1 MKGIAIGFSSSSRNL
16 LERLLE
22 TEFTNQIY
30 ISSSN
35 QDENKDL
42 EISSSE
48 VKEILKKCWKEV
60 DLIIFVGSLSASVRL
75 FHPYLISKDKDP
87 GIIVMD
93 HKGSKLIPLIGL
105 HQSNTE
111 KIAHQI
117 SHLFD
122 GEVITTNKSTTNK
135 LFNIDQFGYSWGWKR
150 SGSIKNWS
158 RLVISQSNQ
167 HPVFFHQTSGSNIW
181 KNSELSKTVF
191 EMGTTELSEVQER
204 TFHISSSNQYKN
216 TWHPPTLWIGIG
228 CERNTSK
235 KLIRNAIDDCL
246 ISNEL
251 SELSIAGLATVDL
264 KKNEKAILEIIKE
277 KNWPIR
283 YFSSIELS
291 QIDVPNP
298 SVTVFKEIGTPSVAE
313 AACIVAAGEESKLI
327 IEKKIYK
334 EDGSGAVT
342 LSIAES
348 PNQFAPGKG
357 EVHIV
362 GSGPGDL
369 SYLTGDAKK
378 ALTKCSVWIGYKI
391 YLDLLEPFR
400 SSGQIRIDSELTQ
413 EKKRCEKAIQLAE
426 QGIKVAIISSGDAG
440 IYGMA
445 GLVIELSQTIEN
457 EFRPLV
463 EIHPGISS
471 VQLAASIAGAPL
483 MNDFCVISL
492 SDKLTPWEKIENRI
506 EGAIQGDFVV
516 AIFNPRSQERNWQ
529 LQKTISMFLKA
540 RGSKTPVLIARQ
552 VGRAEQSIK
561 LCKLSTINIDEID
574 MFTLLIIGNSYTKIL
589 GNKFVTQRGYF

>member
-48 VKEILKKCWKEV
+48 VKEILKECWKEV

-158 RLVISQSNQ
+158 RLVIAQSNQ

-181 KNSELSKTVF
+181 KSAELSKTVF
-191 EMGTTELSEVQER
+191 EIGKTEVSHFPER

-291 QIDVPNP
+291 KIDVPNP
-298 SVTVFKEIGTPSVAE
+298 SVNVFKEIGTPSVAE
-313 AACIVAAGEESKLI
+313 AACISAAGEESKLI

-506 EGAIQGDFVV
+506 DGAIQGDFVV

-540 RGSKTPVLIARQ
+540 RGSNTPVFIARQ

-589 GNKFVTQRGYF
+589 GNKFVTQRGYL

>member
-1 MKGIAIGFSSSSRNL
+1 
-16 LERLLE
+16 
-22 TEFTNQIY
+22 
-30 ISSSN
+30 
-35 QDENKDL
+35 
-42 EISSSE
+42 
-48 VKEILKKCWKEV
+48 
-60 DLIIFVGSLSASVRL
+60 
-75 FHPYLISKDKDP
+75 
-87 GIIVMD
+87 
-93 HKGSKLIPLIGL
+93 
-105 HQSNTE
+105 
-111 KIAHQI
+111 
-117 SHLFD
+117 
-122 GEVITTNKSTTNK
+122 
-135 LFNIDQFGYSWGWKR
+135 
-150 SGSIKNWS
+150 
-158 RLVISQSNQ
+158 
-167 HPVFFHQTSGSNIW
+167 
-181 KNSELSKTVF
+181 
-191 EMGTTELSEVQER
+191 
-204 TFHISSSNQYKN
+204 
-216 TWHPPTLWIGIG
+216 
-228 CERNTSK
+228 
-235 KLIRNAIDDCL
+235 
-246 ISNEL
+246 
-251 SELSIAGLATVDL
+251 
-264 KKNEKAILEIIKE
+264 
-277 KNWPIR
+277 
-283 YFSSIELS
+283 
-291 QIDVPNP
+291 
-298 SVTVFKEIGTPSVAE
+298 
-313 AACIVAAGEESKLI
+313 
-327 IEKKIYK
+327 
-334 EDGSGAVT
+334 
-342 LSIAES
+342 
-348 PNQFAPGKG
+348 
-357 EVHIV
+357 
-362 GSGPGDL
+362 
-369 SYLTGDAKK
+369 LTGDAKK